1 MKFVYLLFIIFTP
14 ILLFWGCGDV
24 SVNVDD
30 NTYEPKI
37 VVDGYL
43 FPDEVPQN
51 IKLARNYPLN
61 SKIDLTQFY
70 ITDAEVSITDIS
82 KNNSCDLV
90 FDPPTFSYKYPG
102 KDFMVS
108 YGNSY
113 RLTVSAI
120 IDGKKLTTSSIT
132 TVPEHGFRISEENS
146 FLGPIHFN
154 EAVKNNQKI
163 NIEFYRSPTTDSY
176 AGSIVAL
183 DASLDN
189 FIEGNV
195 FGIEKDVIDDMS
207 NIDEMTLFNNLKN
220 QAYWSQTKLGEGDDL
235 AQVNIEWFST
245 WFYGRYRVI
254 LYAADRNFTDY
265 FLTHNQIQEI
275 DGNLLEPR
283 FHFEG
288 NGIGVFG
295 SAVRDTVYFEIFR

>member
-102 KDFMVS
+102 KDF
-108 YGNSY
+108 
-113 RLTVSAI
+113 
-120 IDGKKLTTSSIT
+120 IDL
-132 TVPEHGFRISEENS
+132 
-146 FLGPIHFN
+146 PIK
-154 EAVKNNQKI
+154 V
-163 NIEFYRSPTTDSY
+163 
-176 AGSIVAL
+176 
-183 DASLDN
+183 
-189 FIEGNV
+189 
-195 FGIEKDVIDDMS
+195 
-207 NIDEMTLFNNLKN
+207 
-220 QAYWSQTKLGEGDDL
+220 
-235 AQVNIEWFST
+235 
-245 WFYGRYRVI
+245 
-254 LYAADRNFTDY
+254 
-265 FLTHNQIQEI
+265 
-275 DGNLLEPR
+275 
-283 FHFEG
+283 
-288 NGIGVFG
+288 
-295 SAVRDTVYFEIFR
+295 